1 MSSPEPAECKQLT
14 FGDGDGVATVDAG
27 ADEAMPAVVSAT
39 EADSLDQVT
48 TVTNLIYT
56 LRIPQMTQ
64 PTPPT

>member
-1 MSSPEPAECKQLT
+1 MT

-27 ADEAMPAVVSAT
+27 ADEALPAGVSGT

-48 TVTNLIYT
+48 TGTNLTYT